1 MVDTIHVVFKTHLD
15 IGFTALARDVVAGY
29 AERYLPRAIELSEEL
44 DRRGGDAR
52 FVWTTGSWLIDHV
65 LRAGTPAQRDRL
77 DAAVR
82 EGRIRWHGL
91 PLTTHTELMD
101 PSLAAFATSLSQGLD
116 ARYGR
121 RTIAAKMTD
130 VPGHTI
136 GIVPVLAAAGIE
148 YLHLGVNGAS
158 AVPDVPEFFVWRAP
172 DGAEVVVNYARSYG
186 SEGLDLAVVPDGSDA
201 LHLAHTGDN
210 NGPPTAAEVEE
221 LFAAL
226 AAAHPGARILAS
238 SLDDFARALLAHRD
252 ALPVL
257 TEEIGD
263 TWIHGAGADPLLTAG
278 LGVLQRL
285 RTSWLRDGLLDPS
298 SAEHH
303 DLGVALLRVAEH
315 TWGEDLKTYLPDY
328 VNYAKADFRAAR
340 ARDAVDPSANP
351 ADTRAYDWAWA
362 EHPAPH
368 PLTYSGFEE
377 SWAEQ
382 RAHLDTALAA
392 LAPERAAE
400 ARVALAALHPP
411 STPAD
416 EPTVSHF
423 RPRHVPISAAE
434 QATEEPEVGHG
445 SSPTPAP
452 TPAPAPASREGRPHA
467 VGEEVA
473 LGRFAVRFGADGAI
487 VGLRDENGVVWADA
501 EHTLGSFRH
510 QTFDERDEQRW
521 LQQYCRDLA
530 HTGVWAIPDQASPG
544 LAIAETLPARVT
556 APEVQSLR
564 TGTGDDG
571 AGTAI
576 VELTLPEEL
585 VAETG
590 APARI
595 RVEYLFPQGQGP
607 IRILLDVCGREA
619 SRLPEASWFGFRP
632 TSNVRSADGAWTLRK
647 LGLPVDP
654 RRVVSRGNRTL
665 HAATAAERD
674 GSAPV
679 RLRTIDAPLIAVG
692 APALLSFED
701 VIPDPSDG
709 FAVNLH
715 NNVWGTNFRMWF
727 DDDLRYRFELDLGG
741 ADEPSEE
748 IR

>member
-1 MVDTIHVVFKTHLD
+1 MIDTIHVVFKTHLD
-15 IGFTALARDVVAGY
+15 IGFTALARDVVDGY
-29 AERYLPRAIELSEEL
+29 VEQYLPRATDLAEEL
-44 DRRGGDAR
+44 ERRDGPAR

-65 LRAGTPAQRDRL
+65 LRHGSPDQRERL
-77 DAAVR
+77 DAALR
-82 EGRIRWHGL
+82 AGRIRWHGL

-101 PSLAAFATSLSQGLD
+101 PSLAAFAASLSRGLD

-136 GIVPVLAAAGIE
+136 GLVPVLAEAGIE

-158 AVPDVPEFFVWRAP
+158 AVPEVPEFFVWRTP
-172 DGAEVVVNYARSYG
+172 DGSEVVVNYAHSYG
-186 SEGLDLAVVPDGSDA
+186 SEGLDLAVVPGGSDA

-210 NGPPTAAEVEE
+210 NGPPSAAEVEE
-221 LFAAL
+221 LFADL
-226 AAAHPGARILAS
+226 AAAHPGARIVAS
-238 SLDDFARALLAHRD
+238 GLDDFARVLLPHRD

-285 RTSWLRDGLLDPS
+285 RTAWLRDGALDPS

-303 DLGVALLRVAEH
+303 DLGVALLRIAEH

-328 VNYAKADFRAAR
+328 VNYAKADFAAAR
-340 ARDAVDPSANP
+340 SRDVVDPSANP
-351 ADTRAYDWAWA
+351 ADTRVYDWAWA

-368 PLTYSGFEE
+368 PLTYSGFEA

-382 RAHLDTALAA
+382 RAHLKTALAA
-392 LAPERAAE
+392 LSPERAAE
-400 ARVALAALHPP
+400 ARAALAELR
-411 STPAD
+411 PAAGSD
-416 EPTVSHF
+416 VAPTVSHF
-423 RPRHVPISAAE
+423 RPHHVPIPAAE
-434 QATEEPEVGHG
+434 QTREEPEVGRG
-445 SSPTPAP
+445 SLT
-452 TPAPAPASREGRPHA
+452 
-467 VGEEVA
+467 VGEEVT

-487 VGLRDENGVVWADA
+487 VGLRDERGAVWADA

-521 LQQYCRDLA
+521 LQQYCRDLV

-556 APEVQSLR
+556 VPEVQSLR
-564 TGTGDDG
+564 TGAGDDG
-571 AGTAI
+571 ADTAI

-595 RVEYLFPQGQGP
+595 RVEYRFPQGDGP
-607 IRILLDVCGREA
+607 IRIVLDICGREA

-632 TSNVRSADGAWTLRK
+632 APGDTAADGEWTLRK
-647 LGLPVDP
+647 LGVAIDP

-665 HAATAAERD
+665 HAAT
-674 GSAPV
+674 SADRAGTRPV
-679 RLRTIDAPLIAVG
+679 RIRTLDAPLIAVG
-692 APALLSFED
+692 SPALLRFED
-701 VIPDPSDG
+701 ALPDPADG

-727 DDDLRYRFELDLGG
+727 DDDLRYRFELDLGS
-741 ADEPSEE
+741 ASDPDEET
-748 IR
+748 R

>member
-1 MVDTIHVVFKTHLD
+1 MIDTIHVVFKTHLD
-15 IGFTALARDVVAGY
+15 IGFTALARDVISGY
-29 AERYLPRAIELSEEL
+29 TERYLPRAIDLAEEL
-44 DRRGGDAR
+44 DRRGGPAR

-65 LRAGTPAQRDRL
+65 LRQGSPAQSERL

-82 EGRIRWHGL
+82 AGWIRWHGL
-91 PLTTHTELMD
+91 ALTTHTELMD
-101 PSLAAFATSLSQGLD
+101 PSLAAFAASIAHGLD
-116 ARYGR
+116 ARYDR

-136 GIVPVLAAAGIE
+136 GLVPVLAAAGIE

-172 DGAEVVVNYARSYG
+172 GGAEVVVNYARSYG
-186 SEGLDLAVVPDGSDA
+186 SEGLDLAVVPGGSDA

-226 AAAHPGARILAS
+226 AAAHPGARIVAS
-238 SLDDFARALLAHRD
+238 SLDDFARALLPHRE
-252 ALPVL
+252 ALPVV

-285 RTSWLRDGLLDPS
+285 RTAWLREGLLDPS

-303 DLGVALLRVAEH
+303 ELGVALLRIAEH

-340 ARDAVDPSANP
+340 ARDLVDPAANP
-351 ADTRAYDWAWA
+351 VQTRAYDWAWA
-362 EHPAPH
+362 EHPSPQG
-368 PLTYSGFEE
+368 LTYSGFEA

-382 RAHLDTALAA
+382 RAHLDTAVSA
-392 LAPERAAE
+392 LAPERAIE
-400 ARVALAALHPP
+400 ASAALAALR
-411 STPAD
+411 PAAGSD
-416 EPTVSHF
+416 VEPTVSHF
-423 RPRHVPISAAE
+423 RPHHVPIPAAK
-434 QATEEPEVGHG
+434 QTREEPEVGRG
-445 SSPTPAP
+445 SSLVPD
-452 TPAPAPASREGRPHA
+452 SRTGRPRT
-467 VGEEVA
+467 VGEEVT

-487 VGLRDENGVVWADA
+487 VGLRDERGSVWADA

-521 LQQYCRDLA
+521 LQHYCRDLA

-556 APEVQSLR
+556 APEVQGLR
-564 TGTGDDG
+564 TSTGDDG
-571 AGTAI
+571 ADTAI

-585 VAETG
+585 VAATG

-595 RVEYLFPQGQGP
+595 MVEYLFPQGPGP
-607 IRILLDVCGREA
+607 IRIVLDVCGREA

-632 TSNVRSADGAWTLRK
+632 APGDTAADGTWTLQK
-647 LGLPVDP
+647 LGVAVDP

-665 HAATAAERD
+665 HAATSADRD
-674 GSAPV
+674 GTRPV
-679 RLRTIDAPLIAVG
+679 HIRTIDAPLVAVG
-692 APALLSFED
+692 APALLRFED
-701 VIPDPSDG
+701 ALPDPADG

-727 DDDLRYRFELDLGG
+727 DDDLRYRFELDLGS
-741 ADEPSEE
+741 AFDPDEET
-748 IR
+748 R

>member
-29 AERYLPRAIELSEEL
+29 TERYLPRAIELSEEL
-44 DRRGGDAR
+44 ERRGGTAR

-65 LRAGTPAQRDRL
+65 LRTGAPAQRDRL
-77 DAAVR
+77 DAALR
-82 EGRIRWHGL
+82 EGRIRWHAL

-101 PSLAAFATSLSQGLD
+101 PSLAAFATSLSHDLD

-130 VPGHTI
+130 VPGHTV
-136 GIVPVLAAAGIE
+136 GLVPVLAAAGIE

-186 SEGLDLAVVPDGSDA
+186 SEGLDLAIVPGGADA

-226 AAAHPGARILAS
+226 AAAHPGARIVAS
-238 SLDDFARALLAHRD
+238 SLDEFARAVLAQRD

-257 TEEIGD
+257 TDEIGD

-285 RTSWLRDGLLDPS
+285 RARWLAQGALDPA

-303 DLGVALLRVAEH
+303 DLGVALLRIVEH
-315 TWGEDLKTYLPDY
+315 TWGEDLKTHLPDY
-328 VNYAKADFRAAR
+328 AHYAKTDFRAAR
-340 ARDAVDPSANP
+340 ARDVVDPSANP
-351 ADTRAYDWAWA
+351 VDTRAYDWAWA
-362 EHPAPH
+362 EHPSQH
-368 PLTYSGFEE
+368 PLTYSGFER

-400 ARVALAALHPP
+400 ARAALAELR
-411 STPAD
+411 PATGGAP
-416 EPTVSHF
+416 EPD
-423 RPRHVPISAAE
+423 AE
-434 QATEEPEVGHG
+434 RAV
-445 SSPTPAP
+445 
-452 TPAPAPASREGRPHA
+452 A
-467 VGEEVA
+467 VGEEVR
-473 LGRFAVRFGADGAI
+473 LGRFTVRFGADGAI
-487 VGLRDENGVVWADA
+487 TSLRDAEGVVWADE
-501 EHTLGSFRH
+501 EHPLGAFRH

-521 LQQYCRDLA
+521 LRQYCRDLDRQ
-530 HTGVWAIPDQASPG
+530 GFWAVPDQTSPG
-544 LAIAETLPARVT
+544 LAIADTLPARAT
-556 APEVQSLR
+556 APDVRALR
-564 TGTGDDG
+564 I
-571 AGTAI
+571 GTAADGSGTAT
-576 VELTLPEEL
+576 VELTLPSEL

-595 RVEYLFPQGQGP
+595 RIEYRFPTAGGP
-607 IRILLDVCGREA
+607 IRIQLDVCGREA

-632 TSNVRSADGAWTLRK
+632 TPAAGATDAPADDAWTMRK
-647 LGLPVDP
+647 LGARVDP

-665 HAATAAERD
+665 HAATALDRD
-674 GSAPV
+674 GSHPV
-679 RLRTIDAPLIAVG
+679 RLRTIDAPLVAVG
-692 APALLSFED
+692 APALLRFDDE
-701 VIPDPSDG
+701 IPDPADG

-727 DDDLRYRFELDLGG
+727 DDDLRYRFELDLGSTPDP
-741 ADEPSEE
+741 DEEN
-748 IR
+748 R

>member
-1 MVDTIHVVFKTHLD
+1 MIDTIHVVFKTHLD
-15 IGFTALARDVVAGY
+15 IGFTALACDVIAGY
-29 AERYLPRAIELSEEL
+29 AERYLPCAMDLAEEL
-44 DRRGGDAR
+44 DRRGGPAR

-65 LRAGTPAQRDRL
+65 LRNGSPAQRERL

-82 EGRIRWHGL
+82 AGRIRWHGL

-101 PSLAAFATSLSQGLD
+101 PSLAAFGASIARDLD

-136 GIVPVLAAAGIE
+136 GLVPVLAAAGIE

-172 DGAEVVVNYARSYG
+172 GGAEVVVNYARSYG
-186 SEGLDLAVVPDGSDA
+186 SEGLDLAVVPGGADA

-226 AAAHPGARILAS
+226 AAAHPGARVVAS
-238 SLDDFARALLAHRD
+238 SLDDFAHALLPHRGE
-252 ALPVL
+252 LPVV
-257 TEEIGD
+257 TAEIGD

-285 RTSWLRDGLLDPS
+285 RTTWLQERLLDPS

-303 DLGVALLRVAEH
+303 EFGVALLRIAEH

-328 VNYAKADFRAAR
+328 VNYAKADFRDAR
-340 ARDAVDPSANP
+340 ARDVVDPAANP
-351 ADTRAYDWAWA
+351 AQTRVYDWAWA
-362 EHPAPH
+362 EHPSPQG
-368 PLTYSGFEE
+368 LTYSGFEA

-382 RAHLDTALAA
+382 RAHLDAAVSA
-392 LAPERAAE
+392 LAPERASE
-400 ARVALAALHPP
+400 ARAALAGLR
-411 STPAD
+411 PAETSGQD
-416 EPTVSHF
+416 D
-423 RPRHVPISAAE
+423 A
-434 QATEEPEVGHG
+434 
-445 SSPTPAP
+445 
-452 TPAPAPASREGRPHA
+452 GRPVA
-467 VGEEVA
+467 VGEEVR
-473 LGRFAVRFGADGAI
+473 LGRFAVRFGADGA
-487 VGLRDENGVVWADA
+487 VVELRDDRGGEWADA
-501 EHTLGSFRH
+501 EHALGAFRH

-521 LQQYCRDLA
+521 LSQYCRDLA

-556 APEVQSLR
+556 APEVQDLR
-564 TGTGDDG
+564 TRTGDDG
-571 AGTAI
+571 ADTAI

-595 RVEYLFPQGQGP
+595 TVEYLFPQGPGP
-607 IRILLDVCGREA
+607 IRIALDVCGREA

-632 TSNVRSADGAWTLRK
+632 IPSGTAGDGRWTLQK
-647 LGLPVDP
+647 LGVAVDP
-654 RRVVSRGNRTL
+654 QHVVSRGNRTL
-665 HAATAAERD
+665 HAASSVQRN
-674 GSAPV
+674 GSLSF
-679 RLRTIDAPLIAVG
+679 RLRTIDAPLVAVG
-692 APALLSFED
+692 SPALLRFED
-701 VIPDPSDG
+701 ALPDPADG

-741 ADEPSEE
+741 ASDPDEET
-748 IR
+748 R

>member
-1 MVDTIHVVFKTHLD
+1 MIDTIHVVFKTHLD
-15 IGFTALARDVVAGY
+15 IGFTALARDVIAGY
-29 AERYLPRAIELSEEL
+29 TERYLPRAIELSEEL
-44 DRRGGDAR
+44 ERRGGPAR

-65 LRAGTPAQRDRL
+65 LRAGTPAQQDRL
-77 DAAVR
+77 DAALR
-82 EGRIRWHGL
+82 EGRIHWHAL
-91 PLTTHTELMD
+91 PFTTHTELMD
-101 PSLAAFATSLSQGLD
+101 PSLAAFAASIAQGLD

-136 GIVPVLAAAGIE
+136 GLVPVLAAAGIE

-186 SEGLDLAVVPDGSDA
+186 SEGLDLAVVPGGTDA

-210 NGPPTAAEVEE
+210 NGPPSAAEVEE

-226 AAAHPGARILAS
+226 TAAHPGARIVAS
-238 SLDDFARALLAHRD
+238 NLDDFARAVLAHRD
-252 ALPVL
+252 ALHVV
-257 TEEIGD
+257 TAEIGD

-278 LGVLQRL
+278 QGVLQGL
-285 RTSWLRDGLLDPS
+285 RTTWLRDGALDPS

-303 DLGVALLRVAEH
+303 DFGVALLRIVEH

-340 ARDAVDPSANP
+340 ARDVVDPSANP
-351 ADTRAYDWAWA
+351 ADTRTYDWAWA
-362 EHPAPH
+362 EHPSPQG
-368 PLTYSGFEE
+368 LSYSGFEA

-382 RAHLDTALAA
+382 RAHLDAALTA

-400 ARVALAALHPP
+400 ARAALAELRP
-411 STPAD
+411 SADTGAGPATPEA
-416 EPTVSHF
+416 EVS
-423 RPRHVPISAAE
+423 
-434 QATEEPEVGHG
+434 
-445 SSPTPAP
+445 
-452 TPAPAPASREGRPHA
+452 

-473 LGRFAVRFGADGAI
+473 LGRFRVTFGADGAI
-487 VGLRDENGVVWADA
+487 TGLRDERGAVWADP
-501 EHTLGSFRH
+501 EHTLGAFRH
-510 QTFDERDEQRW
+510 QTFDERDEERW
-521 LQQYCRDLA
+521 LQQYCRDLG

-556 APEVQSLR
+556 APELR
-564 TGTGDDG
+564 GLTTRAAPEGD
-571 AGTAI
+571 GTALL
-576 VELTLPEEL
+576 ELTLPEEL

-590 APARI
+590 APRRVRI
-595 RVEYLFPQGQGP
+595 EYRFPQGEGP

-632 TSNVRSADGAWTLRK
+632 APAERAAADAWALRK
-647 LGLPVDP
+647 LGVPVDP

-665 HAATAAERD
+665 HAVTAVERR
-674 GSAPV
+674 GSRPL
-679 RLRTIDAPLIAVG
+679 RLRTIDAPLVAVG
-692 APALLSFED
+692 TPALLRFDDE
-701 VIPDPSDG
+701 IPDPADG

-727 DDDLRYRFELDLGG
+727 DDDLRYRFELDLDG
-741 ADEPSEE
+741 AAAFAEE
-748 IR
+748 NR